1 MFDDCIIMAGGSGT
15 RLWPAS
21 NSKTP
26 KQFLSLAGGETFF
39 DTAVERALEVI
50 EKDGGRI
57 IVIAGE
63 AHAPHVIRTCAK
75 YGQDIKKR
83 LLLISEPE
91 PKNTAPAI
99 ACGVWYAALSG
110 GDRTVLVLTSDHII
124 KPLERFRA
132 DAEAAAD
139 AAEEN
144 NLVVFGI
151 PPLGPETGY
160 GYIETGDAIDGGAVR
175 KVLAF
180 REKPDREKAE
190 EYLSRGN
197 FYWNSGM
204 FAFSARFMAAEFRRN
219 APDVFSPFET
229 LSPPGAE
236 SYTTEDGVQV
246 LRNWRGLKEAYRA
259 AKSISFDYAIA
270 EKCEKTV
277 MAAASFEWFD
287 VGSWDEYARLSGSF
301 AAPSAGA
308 RQAEVYSSGASSCFV
323 DSDIPVALCAV
334 EDLIITVR
342 SGRDGSPPAVLIAK
356 KGESQRVRD
365 IVEQIKAAGRT
376 ELL

>member
-1 MFDDCIIMAGGSGT
+1 MFNDCIIMAGGSGT

-26 KQFLSLAGGETFF
+26 KQFLSLTGEETFF
-39 DTAVERALEVI
+39 NTAVERALEVV

-63 AHAPHVIRTCAK
+63 AHIPHVIRTCAK

-83 LLLISEPE
+83 LLLIGEPE

-99 ACGVWYAALSG
+99 ACGVWYALAGG

-124 KPLERFRA
+124 KPLERFKA
-132 DAEAAAD
+132 DAEAAAG
-139 AAEEN
+139 AAGEG
-144 NLVVFGI
+144 NLVIFGI

-160 GYIETGDAIDGGAVR
+160 GYIETGDPVKPGGTVR

-180 REKPDREKAE
+180 REKPDREKAV

-204 FAFSARFMAAEFRRN
+204 FAFSARFMAAEFRRS
-219 APDVFSPFET
+219 APDAFTPFES

-236 SYTTEDGVQV
+236 SCTMEGGIQV
-246 LRNWRGLKEAYRA
+246 LRNWQGLREAYRA
-259 AKSISFDYAIA
+259 VKGISFDYAIA

-277 MAAASFEWFD
+277 MVAASFEWFD
-287 VGSWDEYARLSGSF
+287 VGSWDEYARLAGGR
-301 AAPSAGA
+301 PS
-308 RQAEVYSSGASSCFV
+308 EVYSSGSSSCFV
-323 DSDIPVALCAV
+323 DSDIPAALCGV

-342 SGRDGSPPAVLIAK
+342 SGRDGSPPAILIAK

-365 IVEQIKAAGRT
+365 IVEQIRAAGRT